1 MNRRLPAEEAAEL
14 RAATREAH
22 EAMQD
27 MRILL
32 EECRAITVEMA
43 TIVKVEIDGWIS
55 DQVKAGLADYN
66 DTMLGAID
74 DATEAVYNRFDV
86 LVRILCE
93 GTKAQQ
99 RKEGESI
106 PAKLALLFGADK
118 SLADA
123 AVQGPLPRPPR
134 KGDRA

>member
-22 EAMQD
+22 EAMRD
-27 MRILL
+27 MRVLL

-43 TIVKVEIDGWIS
+43 TIVKVEIDGWMGE
-55 DQVKAGLADYN
+55 QVRKGLEDYN
-66 DTMLGAID
+66 GTMLSAID
-74 DATEAVYNRFDV
+74 GATEAVYQRFDN
-86 LVRILCE
+86 LVRILCA
-93 GTKAQQ
+93 GTKSQQ

-106 PAKLALLFGADK
+106 PAKLAKLMGADP

-123 AVQGPLPRPPR
+123 AVQGPLPRPR
-134 KGDRA
+134 RRS